1 MQPGGSHV
9 GRLQT
14 PKTGGFLRAGT
25 ALNVDTS
32 TGIKLVQEVTTM
44 LTYSSEPARM
54 LEQIEG
60 QASRLRDQ
68 VMTSLDGLVDL
79 LEQRAVFRAERGDYL
94 GQRTPQALAEVEMD
108 VSAGVPLQES
118 GKAIPQARRDAMVKK
133 ACLENEAWKT
143 VNDQCKAARR
153 DLARIDGRI
162 EALQARVNGSN
173 GVLGY
178 FTGMLNY
185 LAATE
190 TMVKF

>member
-1 MQPGGSHV
+1 
-9 GRLQT
+9 
-14 PKTGGFLRAGT
+14 
-25 ALNVDTS
+25 
-32 TGIKLVQEVTTM
+32 M
-44 LTYSSEPARM
+44 LTYTSEPAKM

-60 QASRLRDQ
+60 QASRLRNQ

-133 ACLENEAWKT
+133 ACLENETWKT
-143 VNDQCKAARR
+143 VTDQCKAARR
-153 DLARIDGRI
+153 DLARMDGRI

-190 TMVKF
+190 NMVKF